1 MIPVISGTV
10 AAQTVDGGNTINPF
24 TSVSIIDPN
33 DFVSDVTLTI
43 TSLDANGNP
52 TDANGTLSIPAADL
66 GNDTFTETS
75 PGVYVLT
82 NGSAPGP
89 SSTVPFF
96 QSQLAAMT
104 FIPTDAAT
112 TTFKLAELDGYGER
126 QTDTQ
131 TTVTASGATTHSTAP
146 SDTPTDTSNAAPFDT
161 PTDTSNAAPSDTPTD
176 TSNAA
181 PFDTP
186 TDTSNAAPSDTPTDT
201 SNAAPSDTPTDTSN
215 AAPSGTP
222 TDTSNAAPFDTPT
235 DTSNAAPSDT
245 PTDTSNAAPFDTPT
259 DTSNAAPSDTPTD
272 TSNAAP
278 SGTPTDTS
286 STTST
291 NATTVTGYVG
301 SKVTETLT
309 SGSQL
314 VINHPNRFHGQVDL
328 GSGDIDLNG
337 LARADSYSFRNDMLT
352 IYASNGK
359 AIDKLRLTT
368 NSSAFSVEK
377 TATGVSIYTADD
389 ILHSSTGTLLPLHC

>member
-10 AAQTVDGGNTINPF
+10 AGQTVDGGNTINPF
-24 TSVSIIDPN
+24 TNVSIIDPN
-33 DFVSDVTLTI
+33 DYVSDVTLTI

-82 NGSAPGP
+82 NGTAPGP

-96 QSQLAAMT
+96 QSQLADMT

-112 TTFKLAELDGYGER
+112 TTFNLAELDGYGEH
-126 QTDTQ
+126 QTDTT
-131 TTVTASGATTHSTAP
+131 TTVTASGATTST
-146 SDTPTDTSNAAPFDT
+146 SS
-161 PTDTSNAAPSDTPTD
+161 AAPSDTPTD
-176 TSNAA
+176 TSSTTLAA
-181 PFDTP
+181 TS
-186 TDTSNAAPSDTPTDT
+186 TDTSSAAPSDTPTDT
-201 SNAAPSDTPTDTSN
+201 SSAAPSD
-215 AAPSGTP
+215 
-222 TDTSNAAPFDTPT
+222 
-235 DTSNAAPSDT
+235 
-245 PTDTSNAAPFDTPT
+245 
-259 DTSNAAPSDTPTD
+259 
-272 TSNAAP
+272 
-278 SGTPTDTS
+278 TPTDTS

-291 NATTVTGYVG
+291 NATTVTGSVG

-309 SGSQL
+309 SDSQL

-359 AIDKLRLTT
+359 AFDKLRLTSD
-368 NSSAFSVEK
+368 SSAFSVEK

-389 ILHSSTGTLLPLHC
+389 TLHSSTGTLLPLHS

>member
-10 AAQTVDGGNTINPF
+10 AGQTVDGGNTINPF
-24 TSVSIIDPN
+24 TNVSIIDPN
-33 DFVSDVTLTI
+33 DHVSDVTLTI

-96 QSQLAAMT
+96 QSQLADMK

-112 TTFKLAELDGYGER
+112 TTFNLAELDGYGEH
-126 QTDTQ
+126 QTDT
-131 TTVTASGATTHSTAP
+131 TTSVTASGATTST
-146 SDTPTDTSNAAPFDT
+146 SSAAPFDT
-161 PTDTSNAAPSDTPTD
+161 STDTSSAAPSDTSTD
-176 TSNAA
+176 TS
-181 PFDTP
+181 
-186 TDTSNAAPSDTPTDT
+186 SAAPSDTSTDT
-201 SNAAPSDTPTDTSN
+201 SSAAPSDTSTDTS
-215 AAPSGTP
+215 S
-222 TDTSNAAPFDTPT
+222 
-235 DTSNAAPSDT
+235 AAPSDT
-245 PTDTSNAAPFDTPT
+245 STDTSSAAPTDTSSAAPT
-259 DTSNAAPSDTPTD
+259 DTSSAAPSDT
-272 TSNAAP
+272 S
-278 SGTPTDTS
+278 TDTS
-286 STTST
+286 STMST
-291 NATTVTGYVG
+291 NATTVTGSVC

-309 SGSQL
+309 SDSQL
-314 VINHPNRFHGQVDL
+314 VIDHPNRFHGQVDL

-359 AIDKLRLTT
+359 ALDKLRLTS

-389 ILHSSTGTLLPLHC
+389 TLHSSTGTLLPLHI